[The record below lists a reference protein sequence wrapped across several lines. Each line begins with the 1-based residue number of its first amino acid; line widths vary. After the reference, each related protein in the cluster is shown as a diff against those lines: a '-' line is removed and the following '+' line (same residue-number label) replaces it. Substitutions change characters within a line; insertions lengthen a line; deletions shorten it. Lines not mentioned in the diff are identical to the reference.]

1 MTIMLV
7 MAMILRIMT
16 IMMVMVICRYVL
28 LELLAGVYYS
38 LNEGC
43 CHCVDS
49 DNDDHEDGLND
60 DQTNCR
66 FGVAAQIF

>member
-1 MTIMLV
+1 
-7 MAMILRIMT
+7 
-16 IMMVMVICRYVL
+16 MMVMVMMQICS
-28 LELLAGVYYS
+28 AGTARRCS
-38 LNEGC
+38 KGR

-49 DNDDHEDGLND
+49 DNDDYEDGHND